1 MSQRVYLVK
10 GSDQVRL
17 VKAASKAQA
26 VGFVARNMFT
36 ASVAKQDDLI
46 EYLTSGKTVE
56 LAQEELV
63 QEDSAQTDMLATAQ

>member
-17 VKAASKAQA
+17 VKASTKAQA

-63 QEDSAQTDMLATAQ
+63 QEDSAQTDMLASAQ

>member
-36 ASVAKQDDLI
+36 ASVAKQDELI
-46 EYLTSGKTVE
+46 EALTSGKTVE
-56 LAQEELV
+56 VAQEEPV
-63 QEDSAQTDMLATAQ
+63 PVNAD

>member
-1 MSQRVYLVK
+1 MVK

>member
-17 VKAASKAQA
+17 VKASTKAQA

-36 ASVAKQDDLI
+36 ASVAKQDELI
-46 EYLTSGKTVE
+46 EALTNGKTVE
-56 LAQEELV
+56 VAQEEPV
-63 QEDSAQTDMLATAQ
+63 PVNAD

>member
-17 VKAASKAQA
+17 VKASTKAQA

-36 ASVAKQDDLI
+36 ASVAKQDELI
-46 EYLTSGKTVE
+46 EALTNGKTVE
-56 LAQEELV
+56 VAQEEPV
-63 QEDSAQTDMLATAQ
+63 PVNAE